1 MTEGKRDAQKIV
13 GEESTFIWGGGSVGD
28 YALVKSCN
36 NRFYVV
42 SLKDSPYLGDA
53 VILCRDPCWI
63 DLELTAEWCRDQE
76 RKGHCVTRGDF
87 GED

>member
-1 MTEGKRDAQKIV
+1 VTEGKRDARKYLWGRSLPLY
-13 GEESTFIWGGGSVGD
+13 GEVVPWD
-28 YALVKSCN
+28 YALVKSYN